1 MTRCGGQ
8 GSGSSVIHD
17 IEYGQVGRPADMWAI
32 GVILY
37 MLVTGGVSPFYAGNR
52 IRTMMRLVY

>member
-1 MTRCGGQ
+1 
-8 GSGSSVIHD
+8 
-17 IEYGQVGRPADMWAI
+17 MWAI

-52 IRTMMRLVY
+52 IRTMMRLVYLTDE